1 METLDVGPFLVA
13 RSDQLNADD
22 LVGGSVVVQ
31 ITAASAGNAEQPVI
45 LTISGGHKPWKPCKT
60 MLRVMAFGWD
70 DKNALA
76 WVGRWVRLHRDASVK
91 WGGVAIGGIR
101 IEAMSH
107 IPRNITLMLAETKG
121 GKKIEHR
128 IAVLMPPTSASV
140 MPLNSLRGW
149 LQKAIKEGVW
159 TRDQVGALLIEH
171 GAKPDAADKSESLPE
186 DKRATVAELVKKPP
200 PSQDDGPP
208 EGAGIDPW

>member
-1 METLDVGPFLVA
+1 MDTLDVGPFLVA

-128 IAVLMPPTSASV
+128 IAVLTPPGEAREKPPTAS
-140 MPLNSLRGW
+140 PLDTFRAGVI
-149 LQKAIKEGVW
+149 AAGFAVEGVVDW
-159 TRDQVGALLIEH
+159 LGAQGCDTGALN
-171 GAKPDAADKSESLPE
+171 AAE
-186 DKRATVAELVKKPP
+186 VAMILKDITGPRRGELERHLA
-200 PSQDDGPP
+200 SQRK
-208 EGAGIDPW
+208 

>member
-1 METLDVGPFLVA
+1 MDTLDVGPFLVA

-31 ITAASAGNAEQPVI
+31 ITAATEGNAEQPVI

-70 DKNALA
+70 NKNAKA

-128 IAVLMPPTSASV
+128 IAMLTPPGESRERSSAPATSPADTFRAGV
-140 MPLNSLRGW
+140 IAAGFPV
-149 LQKAIKEGVW
+149 EGVVEW
-159 TRDQVGALLIEH
+159 LGAE
-171 GAKPDAADKSESLPE
+171 GCDASALNAAEVAMILKDITGPRRGEVDAYLASR
-186 DKRATVAELVKKPP
+186 RA
-200 PSQDDGPP
+200 
-208 EGAGIDPW
+208 